1 MIVSTLLLILFI
13 CVNVGLARFD
23 AYLIKNNIRI
33 RHAVNSIVYISF
45 ILLFYKWLTPLK
57 ILGLLLVRIPVFN
70 TFLNYF
76 RGLALTYIS
85 ESTTS
90 IIDQLTRNIVKTLG
104 YWTYNILIII
114 TALTL
119 VLWQN

>member
-70 TFLNYF
+70 TFLNYC
-76 RGLALTYIS
+76 RGKELIYIS
-85 ESTTS
+85 NTTTS
-90 IIDQLTRNIVKTLG
+90 IIDKITNFIPKKIG
-104 YWTYNILIII
+104 YWNYCICLFIISLILILI
-114 TALTL
+114 
-119 VLWQN
+119 